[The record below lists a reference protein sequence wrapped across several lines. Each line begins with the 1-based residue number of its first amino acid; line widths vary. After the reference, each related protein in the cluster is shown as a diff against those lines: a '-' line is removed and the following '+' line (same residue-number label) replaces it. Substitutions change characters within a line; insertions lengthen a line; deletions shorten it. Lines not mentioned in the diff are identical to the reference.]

1 MCVCSI
7 KGLRVHR
14 QKRSSIETKE
24 TKYEAKETK
33 YEAKETRYEAKRPVC
48 TIVPTVCKRVERKVK
63 NIHQEAK
70 KERPVP
76 VAFLRDPSLLC
87 DIMWSTQPLYTCTI
101 RYANVSKQ
109 KFLS

>member
-1 MCVCSI
+1 M
-7 KGLRVHR
+7 K
-14 QKRSSIETKE
+14 QKRLNMRQRDLFALL
-24 TKYEAKETK
+24 YL
-33 YEAKETRYEAKRPVC
+33 RYARESKG
-48 TIVPTVCKRVERKVK
+48 KVK
-63 NIHQEAK
+63 HIHQEAK